1 MIKIFPG
8 DILMVLG
15 LAFFLSA
22 TVARLSDKYMGTAIK
37 QSPVEIGRMK

>member
-1 MIKIFPG
+1 MKKIFPG

-22 TVARLSDKYMGTAIK
+22 TAARLSDKYMGTAIK
-37 QSPVEIGRMK
+37 QVPVEIGRTK

>member
-1 MIKIFPG
+1 MNKIFLG

-15 LAFFLSA
+15 LAFFFSA
-22 TVARLSDKYMGTAIK
+22 TAACLSDKYMGTAIK

>member
-37 QSPVEIGRMK
+37 QVPIEIGRMK

>member
-15 LAFFLSA
+15 LAFFFSA
-22 TVARLSDKYMGTAIK
+22 TAARFSDKYMGTAIK
-37 QSPVEIGRMK
+37 QVPVEIGRMK

>member
-1 MIKIFPG
+1 MKKIFPG

-22 TVARLSDKYMGTAIK
+22 TASHFSDKYMGTAIK
-37 QSPVEIGRMK
+37 QVPVEIGRMK